1 MPLMTGAT
9 ERICWTRMQSEAGE
23 GLQKILRRKDLER
36 RAGAG
41 LFFWGVGNAPS
52 RAIPALAKAA
62 AAVDVIFSVMKSKPK
77 AIDVAP
83 DLTVAWRS
91 YVDAEGVARPIP
103 ANVLVTSR
111 ASRRECHYALVC
123 RSDEPLSV
131 ADEGPFDPAA
141 YRNYGAG
148 RGVGASQVTALLER
162 CAPDRAP
169 TYRVAMRAAL
179 TGALWVKLIDPV
191 VVDPDARRVIEA
203 EPANEDEWLRTVS
216 MVRSSGRSPKAIK
229 HCQQPFLFAI

>member
-1 MPLMTGAT
+1 MRLVTGAT

-23 GLQKILRRKDLER
+23 GLPKILRRKDLER

-41 LFFWGVGNAPS
+41 LVFWGVGNAPA

-83 DLTVAWRS
+83 DLTVAWQS
-91 YVDAEGVARPIP
+91 YVDADGTARPIP
-103 ANVLVTSR
+103 PNVLVTSR
-111 ASRRECHYALVC
+111 ASRRGCHYALVC
-123 RSDEPLSV
+123 RSDEPLSM

-162 CAPDRAP
+162 CAPDRTP
-169 TYRVAMRAAL
+169 TYRVAMKATL

-191 VVDPDARRVIEA
+191 IVSPDARQALEA
-203 EPANEDEWLRTVS
+203 QLTNEEEWLRTVS
-216 MVRSSGRSPKAIK
+216 IVRSSGRSPKSIK
-229 HCQQPFLFAI
+229 HSQQPSLFAI